1 MLNIVFRMTNPKHTI
16 NSDDLA
22 TYKCLI
28 TNSQKKRKKESQICN
43 DCQFPCVNITPDH
56 GQFQATNIAEHGS
69 RAEIYSSPPLYTIC
83 TIQRQ

>member
-28 TNSQKKRKKESQICN
+28 TSSENKKKERKS
-43 DCQFPCVNITPDH
+43 
-56 GQFQATNIAEHGS
+56 G
-69 RAEIYSSPPLYTIC
+69 L
-83 TIQRQ
+83 

>member
-1 MLNIVFRMTNPKHTI
+1 MLNIVLRMINPKYTI

-28 TNSQKKRKKESQICN
+28 TSAPKQKESQIFN
-43 DCQFPCVNITPDH
+43 DCHFPCVNITPDH
-56 GQFQATNIAEHGS
+56 GQFHES

-83 TIQRQ
+83 TIQMQ

>member
-28 TNSQKKRKKESQICN
+28 SSSQTKKKEKKSDLQ
-43 DCQFPCVNITPDH
+43 
-56 GQFQATNIAEHGS
+56 
-69 RAEIYSSPPLYTIC
+69 
-83 TIQRQ
+83 